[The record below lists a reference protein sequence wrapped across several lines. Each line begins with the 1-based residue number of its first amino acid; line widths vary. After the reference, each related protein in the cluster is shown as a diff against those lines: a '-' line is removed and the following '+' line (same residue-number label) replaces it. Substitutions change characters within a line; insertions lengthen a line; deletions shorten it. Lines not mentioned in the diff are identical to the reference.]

1 MLTLPHT
8 HGRYQLVERI
18 AQGGMAEIYRAE
30 YRGDGG
36 FVRTLAVK
44 RVLPQWT
51 QDPQFI
57 KMLQD
62 EAKLLVKLQHQNI
75 VQVFELG
82 DDDGVFYISMEYV
95 DGVDLRRL
103 LNAFR
108 ERDEKIP
115 PKFVYWII
123 SDILRALAFAHSRV
137 AADGQPLGIVHRDI
151 SPQNILIARHGEVKV
166 ADFGIAKGRHR
177 EDQTSAGQLKGKFAY
192 MSPEQARGEAIDSRS
207 DLFSLGILFFEMLTG
222 ARLFDGDSDM
232 DVLRKVRDAVIP
244 PGWERDVA
252 PEIRAI
258 LRKCLKKNPQDRFQ
272 TAEEM
277 LAVLSQ
283 YSRKINC
290 QIFGFEFAPYLQRV
304 FPEKA
309 ETQFVKHNDQGVTV
323 EGVLSPDGVRLHAK
337 AALPRTSIRRHLFH
351 SLPVKKSLYGIVT
364 VCVAFVM
371 APQAPHVS
379 VMTEATAMV
388 VPKAAIVVPVPPPV
402 PAPVVTPPSAPE
414 KVAVKGKLSVQVRP
428 WGYVTIPGVVT
439 RKESPVAVFV
449 NEGNYQVKVFYEPT
463 QQWLSAR
470 ATVKPNGH
478 TTCLTSFSETPR
490 MSCR

>member
-8 HGRYQLVERI
+8 YGRYVLIERI

-30 YRGDGG
+30 YHGDGG

-44 RVLPQWT
+44 RILPQWT
-51 QDPQFI
+51 EDPQFI

-82 DDDGVFYISMEYV
+82 DDSGVFYISMEYV

-103 LNAFR
+103 LNSFR
-108 ERDEKIP
+108 EGGDKIP
-115 PKFVYWII
+115 PKFVYWIV
-123 SDILRALAFAHSRV
+123 SDVLRALAFAHSRV
-137 AADGQPLGIVHRDI
+137 TADGQPLGFVHRDI

-177 EDQTSAGQLKGKFAY
+177 DDQTSAGQLKGKFAY
-192 MSPEQARGEAIDSRS
+192 MSPEQARGEAVDSRS

-232 DVLRKVRDAVIP
+232 DVLRKVQDVVIP
-244 PGWERDVA
+244 TGWERDVA
-252 PEIRAI
+252 PEVRAM
-258 LRKCLKKNPQDRFQ
+258 LRKCLKKNPEERFQ

-277 LAVLSQ
+277 LTVLSQ
-283 YSRKINC
+283 YVHKINC
-290 QIFGFEFAPYLQRV
+290 QIFGFEFAPYIQRL

-323 EGVLSPDGVRLHAK
+323 EEVLPPTAMRRHPSHRISVRQLLYSAAVLS
-337 AALPRTSIRRHLFH
+337 AAFLITPEAPL
-351 SLPVKKSLYGIVT
+351 VT
-364 VCVAFVM
+364 V
-371 APQAPHVS
+371 
-379 VMTEATAMV
+379 ATAMV
-388 VPKAAIVVPVPPPV
+388 VPPPV
-402 PAPVVTPPSAPE
+402 AVAPMPALSPPPAPVIPPVVVHPVEE
-414 KVAVKGKLSVQVRP
+414 KMIAALPKTGKGRLSVQVRP
-428 WGYVTIPGVVT
+428 WGYVTIPGVVS
-439 RKESPVAVFV
+439 RRESPVAVSV
-449 NEGNYQVKVFYEPT
+449 NEGVYHVKVFYEPT

-470 ATVKPNGH
+470 ATVKPNGQ
-478 TTCLTSFSETPR
+478 TTCLTSFGETPR
-490 MSCR
+490 ISCR

>member
-1 MLTLPHT
+1 
-8 HGRYQLVERI
+8 
-18 AQGGMAEIYRAE
+18 MAEIYRAI
-30 YRGDGG
+30 YHGDGG

-44 RVLPQWT
+44 RILPQWT

-57 KMLQD
+57 AMLQD

-82 DDDGVFYISMEYV
+82 DDNGVFYISMEYV
-95 DGVDLRRL
+95 EGVDLRRL

-108 ERDEKIP
+108 EHHEKIP

-137 AADGQPLGIVHRDI
+137 APDGQPIGIVHRDI

-177 EDQTSAGQLKGKFAY
+177 ETQTSAGQLKGKFAY
-192 MSPEQARGEAIDSRS
+192 MSPEQACGEAIDSRS

-222 ARLFDGDSDM
+222 ARLFEGDSDM
-232 DVLRKVRDAVIP
+232 DVLRKVQDAVIP

-252 PEIRAI
+252 PEVRAI
-258 LRKCLKKNPQDRFQ
+258 LRKCLKKNPQERFQ
-272 TAEEM
+272 TAEEI

-283 YSRKINC
+283 YVHKINC
-290 QIFGFEFAPYLQRV
+290 QIFGFEFAPYLQRL
-304 FPEKA
+304 FPLQSNA
-309 ETQFVKHNDQGVTV
+309 TVVDIASSSETIERVLPPNTPFVPQGSCFAKL
-323 EGVLSPDGVRLHAK
+323 GIAGVRPRSYCDSRGL
-337 AALPRTSIRRHLFH
+337 AAGENGVPVRRHPLNRFP
-351 SLPVKKSLYGIVT
+351 LQKSLYGVAIL
-364 VCVAFVM
+364 CVAFVIT
-371 APQAPHVS
+371 PQKS
-379 VMTEATAMV
+379 VIEATAMV
-388 VPKAAIVVPVPPPV
+388 IPKTAIGVPVPPLV
-402 PAPVVTPPSAPE
+402 PTAVATPPLAPE

-439 RKESPVAVFV
+439 RKESPIAVSV
-449 NEGNYQVKVFYEPT
+449 VEGQYQVKVFYEPT

-470 ATVKPNGH
+470 ATVKSNGH
-478 TTCLTSFSETPR
+478 TTCLTSFGESPR
-490 MSCR
+490 ILCR